1 MNFYKKLPHEQIRM
15 IHAFAFMVCST
26 LFTSHQARAQ
36 SPLETIV
43 VSGSRFEENI
53 ERIPANIQ
61 VITQEQIQ
69 QSTSTNLAEV
79 LQQIGN
85 VPMINSTASLL
96 GIGATPNL
104 GGYESSAAS
113 SNTLILLNGMRLNPI
128 DQGNAPL
135 NVVPLSAIERIEIT
149 NGGASVQYGNNATG
163 GVINIITKEGSKT
176 PSQASVSYG
185 SYGTLITDASL
196 FKRVDNTSIALTAN
210 SSKTNGW
217 RENSDA
223 LSSSINGRLTQH
235 LGGVNKVFIEA
246 NAYHLQASYPYIIAG
261 AEVGKGDPDGGCTYK
276 RGCTNPKKGNGL
288 VQDGSSARV
297 GLSQELAKDFLF
309 EMEAALGNSSSSSPY
324 NDTGFT
330 SIAFSDKRQFDL
342 TPRLKAHWGRW
353 GSSIIGYDY
362 NVSNADGSGTNSYS
376 GASSSQVELR
386 NQSTYFIQR
395 LPINDEFELLG
406 GIRRQIQDVSLTTV
420 NKTDLGGGTIPNG
433 NYLNSFSANAYD
445 IGVNYRYAAG
455 QRLYAKY
462 DQSYR
467 FANTD
472 DYYTFNPN
480 TYQNFTTGAIL
491 KPQINKT
498 VEVGGDMLYGQSRL
512 NLRVFQTNTQDEIR
526 YDPFT
531 YANINDDKIRRI
543 GFALNDSTVINSK
556 LDIGFGA
563 RYQRSTYASGVY
575 DGKTVPLVPQLLL
588 NFRAKY
594 QLTSQLAF
602 GGVVNYVGTQFYDA
616 DKTNIANQ
624 MPAYFFGDVYAQYR
638 HQSWEGR
645 FTIKNVSNTQYAVYG
660 NYYSAYNYQPAP
672 PRTFFATLKYNF
684 DL

>member
-1 MNFYKKLPHEQIRM
+1 
-15 IHAFAFMVCST
+15 
-26 LFTSHQARAQ
+26 
-36 SPLETIV
+36 
-43 VSGSRFEENI
+43 
-53 ERIPANIQ
+53 
-61 VITQEQIQ
+61 
-69 QSTSTNLAEV
+69 LAEV

-85 VPMINSTASLL
+85 VPMNNNSASLL
-96 GIGATPNL
+96 GIGATPDL
-104 GGYESSAAS
+104 GGYGSTAS

-163 GVINIITKEGSKT
+163 GVINIITKEGAKT

-185 SYGTLITDASL
+185 SFGTLITDAAL
-196 FKRVDNTSIALTAN
+196 FKRADNTSIALTAN

-261 AEVGKGDPDGGCTYK
+261 AEVGKG
-276 RGCTNPKKGNGL
+276 NPYFTSAKKGNGL

-297 GLSQELAKDFLF
+297 GFSQEVAKDFLF
-309 EMEAALGNSSSSSPY
+309 EMEAALGNTSSSSPY
-324 NDTGFT
+324 NSTGYT

-342 TPRLKAHWGRW
+342 TPRLKANWGKW

-362 NVSNADGSGTNSYS
+362 NISNADGSGTNSYS
-376 GASSSQVELR
+376 GASSSQVELK
-386 NQSTYFIQR
+386 NHSTYLIQR

-406 GIRRQIQDVSLTTV
+406 GIRRQMQDVSLTTV

-472 DYYTFNPN
+472 DYFTFNPN
-480 TYQNFTTGAIL
+480 TFQNFTTGAIL

-498 VEVGGDMLYGQSRL
+498 VEIGGDMLYGQSKL

-526 YDPFT
+526 FDPFT

-624 MPAYFFGDVYAQYR
+624 MPAYFFGDVYAQYS

-660 NYYSAYNYQPAP
+660 NYFSAYNYQPAP

>member
-1 MNFYKKLPHEQIRM
+1 MNFYKKLPHQQVRKN
-15 IHAFAFMVCST
+15 HAYALMVCST
-26 LFTSHQARAQ
+26 LFTSHQAIAQ

-163 GVINIITKEGSKT
+163 GVINIITKEGAKT

-185 SYGTLITDASL
+185 SFGTLITDAAL
-196 FKRVDNTSIALTAN
+196 FKRADNTSIALTAN

-235 LGGVNKVFIEA
+235 LGGVNKIFIEA

-276 RGCTNPKKGNGL
+276 SGCTNSKKGNGL

-297 GLSQELAKDFLF
+297 GLSQEVAKDFLF
-309 EMEAALGNSSSSSPY
+309 EMEAALGNTSSSSPY
-324 NDTGFT
+324 NSTGYT

-342 TPRLKAHWGRW
+342 TPRLKANWGKW
-353 GSSIIGYDY
+353 GSSIVGYDY
-362 NVSNADGSGTNSYS
+362 NISNADGSGTNSYS
-376 GASSSQVELR
+376 GASSSQVELK
-386 NQSTYFIQR
+386 NHSTYLIQR

-406 GIRRQIQDVSLTTV
+406 GIRRQMQDVSLTTV

-498 VEVGGDMLYGQSRL
+498 VEIGGDMLYGQSKL

-638 HQSWEGR
+638 YQSWEGR

>member
-1 MNFYKKLPHEQIRM
+1 MKFYKKLPHQQVGKTR
-15 IHAFAFMVCST
+15 AYVLMVCST
-26 LFTSHQARAQ
+26 LFTSHQAIAQ

-128 DQGNAPL
+128 DQGSAPL

-163 GVINIITKEGSKT
+163 GVINIITKEGAKI

-185 SYGTLITDASL
+185 SYGTLIADASL
-196 FKRVDNTSIALTAN
+196 FKRTDNTSIALTAN

-235 LGGVNKVFIEA
+235 LGGVNKIFIEA

-261 AEVGKGDPDGGCTYK
+261 AEVGKGDPYFTSA
-276 RGCTNPKKGNGL
+276 KKGNGL

-297 GLSQELAKDFLF
+297 GLSQEVAKDFLF
-309 EMEAALGNSSSSSPY
+309 EMEAALGNTSSSSPY
-324 NDTGFT
+324 NSTGYT

-342 TPRLKAHWGRW
+342 TPRLKANWGKW

-362 NVSNADGSGTNSYS
+362 NISNADGSGTNSYS
-376 GASSSQVELR
+376 GASSSQVELK
-386 NQSTYFIQR
+386 NHSTYFIQR

-498 VEVGGDMLYGQSRL
+498 VEIGGDVLYGQSKL
-512 NLRVFQTNTQDEIR
+512 NLRLFQTNTQDEIR

-543 GFALNDSTVINSK
+543 GLALNDSTVINSK

-563 RYQRSTYASGVY
+563 RYQHSTYSSGIY
-575 DGKTVPLVPQLLL
+575 EGKTVPLVPQLLL

-594 QLTSQLAF
+594 QLTSQLAL
-602 GGVVNYVGTQFYDA
+602 GGVINYVGSQYYDA

-624 MPAYFFGDVYAQYR
+624 MPAYFFGDVYAQYKY
-638 HQSWEGR
+638 QSWEGR

>member
-1 MNFYKKLPHEQIRM
+1 MNFYKKLLHQQVRQN
-15 IHAFAFMVCST
+15 HAYALMVCST
-26 LFTSHQARAQ
+26 LFTSHQAIAQ

-163 GVINIITKEGSKT
+163 GVINIITKEGAKT

-185 SYGTLITDASL
+185 SFGTLIADASL
-196 FKRVDNTSIALTAN
+196 FKRADNTSIALTAN

-261 AEVGKGDPDGGCTYK
+261 AQVGKG
-276 RGCTNPKKGNGL
+276 NPYFTSAKKGNGL

-297 GLSQELAKDFLF
+297 GLSQEVAKDFLF
-309 EMEAALGNSSSSSPY
+309 EMEAALGNTSSSSPY
-324 NDTGFT
+324 NSTGYT

-342 TPRLKAHWGRW
+342 TPRLKANWGKW

-362 NVSNADGSGTNSYS
+362 NISNADGSGTNSSS
-376 GASSSQVELR
+376 GASSSQVELK
-386 NQSTYFIQR
+386 NHSTYFIQR

-406 GIRRQIQDVSLTTV
+406 GIRRQMQDVSLTTV

-498 VEVGGDMLYGQSRL
+498 VEIGGDMLYGQSKL

-638 HQSWEGR
+638 YQSWEGR